1 MFNLYLVLLLLFV
14 FFMISMIKIMTLTK
28 DVRKIDRT
36 LQHLIKKIKNE

>member
-36 LQHLIKKIKNE
+36 LQHLIKKIKK